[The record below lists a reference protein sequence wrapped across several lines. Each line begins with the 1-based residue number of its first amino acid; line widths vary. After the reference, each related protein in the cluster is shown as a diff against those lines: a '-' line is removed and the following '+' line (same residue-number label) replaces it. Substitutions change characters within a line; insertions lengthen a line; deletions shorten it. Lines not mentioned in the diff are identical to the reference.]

1 MSKKIKRAG
10 ATPEPAPEQ
19 PDRGQ
24 QTVDWIAKYR
34 RQVIGALAAVIVLA
48 AGVWITVQ
56 YQRNKEAQAERSL
69 NEARVAAQ
77 SGNLPLAA
85 SDLSRLVASHGG
97 TTAADEAIILLA
109 QVRLIQDQP
118 SLAAQELRGALSG
131 GLESQFRAPAHGLL
145 GTAEE
150 QLGNM
155 AAAGEAYERAADES
169 WYTFLK
175 AQYLSDAG
183 RVYWAAGDTTRALE
197 AYERVL
203 SDFEDSPSS
212 TEVRVRLGEL
222 RAAIGAA
229 RG

>member
-1 MSKKIKRAG
+1 M
-10 ATPEPAPEQ
+10 
-19 PDRGQ
+19 
-24 QTVDWIAKYR
+24 TV
-34 RQVIGALAAVIVLA
+34 L
-48 AGVWITVQ
+48 

-97 TTAADEAIILLA
+97 TVAADEAIILLA
-109 QVRLIQDQP
+109 QVRLIQDQA

-131 GLESQFRAPAHGLL
+131 GMARQFRAPAYGLL

-155 AAAGEAYERAADES
+155 AAAGEAYERAAQES
-169 WYTFLK
+169 WYTFLT

-183 RVYWAAGDTTRALE
+183 RVYWEARDTTRALR

-203 SDFEDSPSS
+203 SEFEDSPSS

-222 RAAIGAA
+222 RGAIGAPQ
-229 RG
+229 G

>member
-1 MSKKIKRAG
+1 MSKKKRAG
-10 ATPEPAPEQ
+10 AAPEPAPEA

-24 QTVDWIAKYR
+24 QTIEWIAKYR
-34 RQVIGALAAVIVLA
+34 RQVTGTLAAVIVIT
-48 AGVWITVQ
+48 AGVWMTVQ
-56 YQRNKEAQAERSL
+56 YQRNKGAQADRSL

-85 SDLSRLVASHGG
+85 SDLSRLIASHGG
-97 TTAADEAIILLA
+97 TAAADEAIILLA
-109 QVRLIQDQP
+109 QVRLIQDEP
-118 SLAAQELRGALSG
+118 SLAVQELRGALSG
-131 GLESQFRAPAHGLL
+131 GLEAQFRAPAYGLL

-155 AAAGEAYERAADES
+155 AAAGEAYERAAEES
-169 WYTFLK
+169 WYTFLE

-203 SDFEDSPSS
+203 SEFEDSPSS
-212 TEVRVRLGEL
+212 TEARVRLGEL

>member
-1 MSKKIKRAG
+1 MSKKKRAG
-10 ATPEPAPEQ
+10 AAPEPAPEA

-24 QTVDWIAKYR
+24 QTIEWIAKYR
-34 RQVIGALAAVIVLA
+34 RQVTGTLAAVIVIT
-48 AGVWITVQ
+48 AGVWMTVQ
-56 YQRNKEAQAERSL
+56 YQRNKAAQADRSL

-85 SDLSRLVASHGG
+85 SDLSRLIASHGG
-97 TTAADEAIILLA
+97 TAAADEAIILLA

-118 SLAAQELRGALSG
+118 SLAVQELRGALSE
-131 GLESQFRAPAHGLL
+131 GLKSQFRAPAYGLL

-155 AAAGEAYERAADES
+155 VAAGEAYETAAEES
-169 WYTFLK
+169 WYTFLE

-183 RVYWAAGDTTRALE
+183 RVYWAAGDTTRALG

-203 SDFEDSPSS
+203 SEFEDSPSS
-212 TEVRVRLGEL
+212 TEARVRLGEL

>member
-1 MSKKIKRAG
+1 MSKKKRAR
-10 ATPEPAPEQ
+10 AAPEPAPEL

-24 QTVDWIAKYR
+24 QTVEWIAKYR
-34 RQVIGALAAVIVLA
+34 RQVTGTLAAALVIA
-48 AGVWITVQ
+48 AGVWMTVQ
-56 YQRNKEAQAERSL
+56 YQKNKQDQAERSL

-97 TTAADEAIILLA
+97 TAAADEAIILLV

-118 SLAAQELRGALSG
+118 SLAAQELRAAISG
-131 GLESQFRAPAHGLL
+131 GLETQFRAPAHGLL

-155 AAAGEAYERAADES
+155 AAAGEAYERAAEES
-169 WYTFLK
+169 WYTFLE

-203 SDFEDSPSS
+203 NEFEDSPSS
-212 TEVRVRLGEL
+212 TEARVRLGEL

>member
-1 MSKKIKRAG
+1 MSKKKRAG
-10 ATPEPAPEQ
+10 AAPEPAPEA

-24 QTVDWIAKYR
+24 QTIEWIAKYR
-34 RQVIGALAAVIVLA
+34 RQVTGTLAAVIVIT
-48 AGVWITVQ
+48 AGVWMTVQ
-56 YQRNKEAQAERSL
+56 YQRNKGAQADRSL

-85 SDLSRLVASHGG
+85 SDLSRLIATHGG
-97 TTAADEAIILLA
+97 TAAADEAFILLA
-109 QVRLIQDQP
+109 QVRLIQDEP
-118 SLAAQELRGALSG
+118 SLAVQELRGALSG
-131 GLESQFRAPAHGLL
+131 GLETQFRAPAYGLL

-155 AAAGEAYERAADES
+155 AAAGEAYERAAEES
-169 WYTFLK
+169 WYTFLE

-203 SDFEDSPSS
+203 SEFEDSPSS
-212 TEVRVRLGEL
+212 TEARVRLGEL

>member
-1 MSKKIKRAG
+1 MSKKKRAG
-10 ATPEPAPEQ
+10 AAPEPAPEA

-24 QTVDWIAKYR
+24 LTIEWISKHR
-34 RQVIGALAAVIVLA
+34 RRVTGTLAAVLVIA
-48 AGVWITVQ
+48 AGVWMTVQ
-56 YQRNKEAQAERSL
+56 YQRNKQAQAERSL

-85 SDLSRLVASHGG
+85 SDLSRLIATHGG
-97 TTAADEAIILLA
+97 TAAADEAFILLA

-118 SLAAQELRGALSG
+118 SLAVQELRGALSG
-131 GLESQFRAPAHGLL
+131 GLETQFRAPAYGLL

-155 AAAGEAYERAADES
+155 AAAGEAYETAAEES

-203 SDFEDSPSS
+203 DEFEDSPSS
-212 TEVRVRLGEL
+212 TEARVRLGEL
-222 RAAIGAA
+222 RATIGAA

>member
-1 MSKKIKRAG
+1 VSKKKRAG
-10 ATPEPAPEQ
+10 AAPEPAPEQ

-24 QTVDWIAKYR
+24 QTVEWIAKYR
-34 RQVIGALAAVIVLA
+34 RQVTGTLAAVLVIA
-48 AGVWITVQ
+48 AGVWMTVQ
-56 YQRNKEAQAERSL
+56 YQQNKQAQAERSL
-69 NEARVAAQ
+69 NEARIAAQ

-97 TTAADEAIILLA
+97 TAAADEAIILLA

-118 SLAAQELRGALSG
+118 SLAAQELREGISG
-131 GLESQFRAPAHGLL
+131 GLETQFRAPAHGLL

-155 AAAGEAYERAADES
+155 AAAGEAYERAAEES

-203 SDFEDSPSS
+203 SEFEDSPSS
-212 TEVRVRLGEL
+212 TEARVRLGEL